1 MERITKFLPAY
12 DKRNP
17 DPHKNYG
24 IHGAELLMVLKGD
37 KGAVEFVV
45 YTHWHL
51 PHVQEE
57 LIRNI
62 KDSLDVR
69 CSFVPMPSNLGY
81 HSKEKRY
88 YDQEMASETCG
99 YCDGEPCYCDGTSL
113 GSEEAFKI
121 LVKEGSDGAW
131 EFLEKYYIEIF
142 GELK

>member
-17 DPHKNYG
+17 DPYKNYG
-24 IHGAELLMVLKGD
+24 IHGVELLMVLKGD

-57 LIRNI
+57 LIHNV

-88 YDQEMASETCG
+88 YDQEIASEVCG
-99 YCDGEPCYCDGTSL
+99 YCDGKPCYCGGTSL
-113 GSEEAFKI
+113 GSEEVFKI
-121 LVKEGSDGAW
+121 LVKEGSDGVW
-131 EFLEKYYIEIF
+131 TFLEKYYYDIF
-142 GELK
+142 GELR